1 MIPKKIHYCWFGRGE
16 KPENVQKCLASW
28 SKFCPDYQIVEWNE
42 DNFDIDAYRYT
53 REAYDAKKYAFLSD
67 VARVYALYNF
77 GGIYLDTDVE
87 VLKSFDEILNT
98 GIVLGFEEGDYVA
111 TSFMAAEPRHN
122 LFKDF
127 LNSYCNSCFMSSDGT
142 MKTYT
147 NVLRITKMLEEKG
160 LQRNNQLQTLTEGIT
175 VYPKEY
181 FSPYDYINCVYET
194 SSRSICVHHFYVS
207 WMPWTSR
214 DKKQIKKVLVKVIGK
229 QRLVEIR
236 RLFKHDRD

>member
-16 KPENVQKCLASW
+16 KPENVQECLASW
-28 SKFCPDYQIVEWNE
+28 SKFCPDYQIIEWNE

-53 REAYDAKKYAFLSD
+53 REAYDAKKYAFVSD

-127 LNSYCNSCFMSSDGT
+127 LNSYCNSCFVSSDGT
-142 MKTYT
+142 LQTYT
-147 NVLRITKMLEEKG
+147 NVQKITKMLVEKG
-160 LQRNNQLQTLTEGIT
+160 LQRNNQLQKLTDGIT
-175 VYPKEY
+175 VYPKE
-181 FSPYDYINCVYET
+181 
-194 SSRSICVHHFYVS
+194 
-207 WMPWTSR
+207 
-214 DKKQIKKVLVKVIGK
+214 
-229 QRLVEIR
+229 
-236 RLFKHDRD
+236 